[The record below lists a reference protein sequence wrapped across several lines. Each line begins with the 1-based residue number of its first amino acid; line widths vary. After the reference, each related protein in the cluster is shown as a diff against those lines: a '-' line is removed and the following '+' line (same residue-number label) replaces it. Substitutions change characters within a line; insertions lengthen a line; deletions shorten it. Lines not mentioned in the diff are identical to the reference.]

1 MSSFPLAYIR
11 PEPCKSRPISF
22 LFSQQEFAILH
33 RACYIQCL
41 CLTDLLLVQ
50 FPVFIRESLLVL
62 LRRYSLYAYGHIVK
76 EHVMR

>member
-1 MSSFPLAYIR
+1 M
-11 PEPCKSRPISF
+11 
-22 LFSQQEFAILH
+22 
-33 RACYIQCL
+33 

-62 LRRYSLYAYGHIVK
+62 LRRYYLYAYEHIVK